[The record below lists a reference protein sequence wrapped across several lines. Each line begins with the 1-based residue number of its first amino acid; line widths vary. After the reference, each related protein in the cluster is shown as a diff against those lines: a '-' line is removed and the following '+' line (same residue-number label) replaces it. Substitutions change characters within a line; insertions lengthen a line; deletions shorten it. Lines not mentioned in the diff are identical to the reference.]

1 MNPGTLESSSS
12 AKWEQYPMIFV
23 TVGNDFRP
31 FDRLLKKMDEI
42 APSLP
47 EEVLMQKGYSTY
59 CPQNTEY
66 FDFVP
71 MQSATE
77 YLLKSRLVVSH
88 AGIGTIILCKRHGI
102 PLLILP
108 RRKKFGEHMNDH
120 QLEIAQALEERKD
133 GQIRVLYEED
143 QLKEKIL
150 EHMAEERRDSPAD
163 STGRLNL
170 VHALREFLQTA
181 F

>member
-1 MNPGTLESSSS
+1 
-12 AKWEQYPMIFV
+12 MIFV

-47 EEVLMQKGYSTY
+47 EEVLVQKGYSTY
-59 CPQNTEY
+59 CPRNIEY

-71 MQSATE
+71 LQTATD

-120 QLEIAQALEERKD
+120 QLEIVQALEERKD

-150 EHMAEERRDSPAD
+150 EQLAEERRDSPAD
-163 STGRLNL
+163 STGRLTL
-170 VHALREFLQTA
+170 VHTLREFLQAA

>member
-1 MNPGTLESSSS
+1 
-12 AKWEQYPMIFV
+12 MIYV

-31 FDRLLKKMDEI
+31 FDRLLRKMDEI

-47 EEVLMQKGYSTY
+47 EPVLMQRGYSAY
-59 CPQNTEY
+59 CPRNTEY

-71 MQSATE
+71 MHSATE

-88 AGIGTIILCKRHGI
+88 AGIGTIILCKRYGV

-108 RRKKFGEHMNDH
+108 RRMKFGEHMNDH
-120 QLEIAQALEERKD
+120 QLEIVQALEERRD
-133 GQIRVLYEED
+133 GQIRVLFEEGG
-143 QLKEKIL
+143 LKETIL
-150 EHMAEERRDSPAD
+150 EQLAEARKDTPAD
-163 STGRLNL
+163 RSGRITLAR
-170 VHALREFLQTA
+170 ALREFLQAA

>member
-1 MNPGTLESSSS
+1 
-12 AKWEQYPMIFV
+12 MIFV

-31 FDRLLKKMDEI
+31 FDRLLKGMDEI
-42 APSLP
+42 APFLP

-59 CPQNTEY
+59 CPRNTEY

-71 MQSATE
+71 LQTATE

-88 AGIGTIILCKRHGI
+88 AGIGTIILCQRHGI

-133 GQIRVLYEED
+133 GQIRVLHEED
-143 QLKEKIL
+143 PLKEKIL
-150 EHMAEERRDSPAD
+150 EQLAEERRDSPAD
-163 STGRLNL
+163 RTGRLTL
-170 VHALREFLQTA
+170 VHAVREFIQTA
-181 F
+181 FG